1 MDELIKRDQK
11 GLYSKALKGD
21 INNVVGVDI
30 EYNQPLNPFLEIDNN
45 KKDGLNEKIDL
56 FNRGHVYTKVELDE
70 SFPDY
75 ILKNKDNIKEW
86 II

>member
-45 KKDGLNEKIDL
+45 KKDDLSEKIDL
-56 FNRGHVYTKVELDE
+56 
-70 SFPDY
+70 
-75 ILKNKDNIKEW
+75 ICNKICRNENQLGLH
-86 II
+86 